1 MDIEQMKQLW
11 NKLDSS
17 IDKQQ
22 AINSELVKQLV
33 RDRNNR
39 SLSNISWMEYLGIA
53 VAVVVMMVFAV
64 MLPKLGNTPLL
75 VVSYIICM
83 LIMGI
88 TLVTGIYKLRHISP
102 DDYGKRSVIDLSER
116 IEKLRLFIA
125 KEKIAALVSGPV
137 MIAAFI
143 AVVYKFVHDI
153 NIFNNITSYMSRI
166 IAGTIAYVILAALL
180 YKQVYFRNINEIK
193 SNLDELKEL
202 KNNQG

>member
-11 NKLDSS
+11 NKLDAGL
-17 IDKQQ
+17 DKQQ
-22 AINSELVKQLV
+22 TINTELVAQMVK
-33 RDRNNR
+33 DRNTR
-39 SLSNISWMEYLGIA
+39 SMSSISWMEYLGIT
-53 VAVVVMMVFAV
+53 VAVVVMMIFVV

-75 VVSYIICM
+75 IISYIISM
-83 LIMGI
+83 LIMVI
-88 TLVTGIYKLRHISP
+88 TLVTGIYKLRHITP
-102 DDYGKRSVIDLSER
+102 DDYSKRTVVEMSER

-125 KEKIAALVSGPV
+125 KEKIAALISGPV

-153 NIFNNITSYMSRI
+153 NIFNNITAYMPRI
-166 IAGTIAYVILAALL
+166 IAGTIAYIILAALL

-202 KNNQG
+202 KSNRA

>member
-11 NKLDSS
+11 NKLDAG
-17 IDKQQ
+17 IDRQQ
-22 AINSELVKQLV
+22 AINADLVKQLV
-33 RDRNNR
+33 KDRNNR
-39 SLSNISWMEYLGIA
+39 SMSSISWMEYMGIA

-64 MLPKLGNTPLL
+64 MLPKLGNTPALII
-75 VVSYIICM
+75 SYIISM
-83 LIMGI
+83 LIMVV
-88 TLVTGIYKLRHISP
+88 TLITGIYKLRHISP
-102 DDYGKRSVIDLSER
+102 DDYSKRTVVEMSER

-125 KEKIAALVSGPV
+125 KEKIAALASGPV

-143 AVVYKFVHDI
+143 AVVYKFVHDV
-153 NIFNNITSYMSRI
+153 NIFTNITAYLPRI

-180 YKQVYFRNINEIK
+180 YKQVYFRNLNEIK